1 MSVSVRE
8 ILKKSSKDY
17 MKTLKA
23 SVENSQGIFPLITN
37 FVTGS
42 FPYPLKTS
50 ENLWFSEG
58 RERDQ
63 WHQMG

>member
-1 MSVSVRE
+1 
-8 ILKKSSKDY
+8 